1 MKIYTV
7 TFDNEVLAVFTSYI
21 LMREYVWREFED
33 EFRDLSQDME
43 CDIDEQDCLD
53 YCSEL
58 EVTLQSFTVEA

>member
-21 LMREYVWREFED
+21 LMREYIWREFED
-33 EFRDLSQDME
+33 EFRDLSEYEE

-58 EVTLQSFTVEA
+58 EVTWQEFTVEA